1 MYWVSTQ
8 HTTVTA
14 DELTTF
20 EHTYGLTLPPPYV
33 AFLTRYGPGT
43 YCGLLVIEMPDPQL
57 LQSYADYEL
66 WTHDDNCP
74 ITAQQLGECVVIG
87 SSIDGDFL
95 AIHPLVEGL
104 LWLPRH
110 SEIITTK
117 TLDVQ
122 VPFTETLEHILRD
135 EFGKMEPFPRY
146 FEPVSPDKAATFLLF
161 NPPDTAEAY
170 NPAHPN
176 EQALDFAPAS
186 IQALAQRFKQHFAS
200 NLWIENEHICM
211 AFLQT
216 LGGYVRFN
224 YAYGREVAIIYE
236 PKAITRRDEILAFLQ
251 KEHCRVV
258 E

>member
-8 HTTVTA
+8 HTPMAT
-14 DELTTF
+14 DELTNI
-20 EHTYGLTLPPPYV
+20 EHTYGLTLPPSYV

-43 YCGLLVIEMPDPQL
+43 YCGLLMIERPDPQL
-57 LQSYADYEL
+57 LQAYADYEL

-74 ITAQQLGECVVIG
+74 IIAHQLGECVVIG

-95 AIHPLVEGL
+95 AIHPQVEGL
-104 LWLPRH
+104 MWLPRH

-122 VPFTETLEHILRD
+122 VPFTETLEHILQD
-135 EFGKMEPFPRY
+135 EFGRTEPFPRY

-161 NPPDTAEAY
+161 SPSDTAEAY
-170 NPAHPN
+170 NPDNPSD
-176 EQALDFAPAS
+176 QALNFAPAS
-186 IQALAQRFKQHFAS
+186 LQALAQRFKQHFSS

-236 PKAITRRDEILAFLQ
+236 PKAIALRVEILAFLQ

>member
-8 HTTVTA
+8 HTPVAT
-14 DELTTF
+14 DELTNI
-20 EHTYGLTLPPPYV
+20 EHTYGITLPPPYV

-43 YCGLLVIEMPDPQL
+43 YCGLLIIEMPDPQL
-57 LQSYADYEL
+57 LQSYTDYEL

-95 AIHPLVEGL
+95 AIHPQVEGL
-104 LWLPRH
+104 MWSPRH

-122 VPFTETLEHILRD
+122 VPFTETLGHILQD
-135 EFGKMEPFPRY
+135 EFGRMEPFPRY
-146 FEPVSPDKAATFLLF
+146 FEPVSQDKTATFLLF
-161 NPPDTAEAY
+161 SPLDTAEAY
-170 NPAHPN
+170 NPANPSD
-176 EQALDFAPAS
+176 QALNFAPAS
-186 IQALAQRFKQHFAS
+186 LQALAQRFKQHFNS

-236 PKAITRRDEILAFLQ
+236 SKAIALRDEILSFLQ

>member
-8 HTTVTA
+8 HTPVAT
-14 DELTTF
+14 DELTNI
-20 EHTYGLTLPPPYV
+20 EHTYGITLPPPYV

-43 YCGLLVIEMPDPQL
+43 YCGLLIIEMPDPQL
-57 LQSYADYEL
+57 LQSYTDYEL

-95 AIHPLVEGL
+95 AIHPQVEGL
-104 LWLPRH
+104 MWLPRH

-122 VPFTETLEHILRD
+122 VPFTETLGHILQD
-135 EFGKMEPFPRY
+135 EFGRMEPFPRY
-146 FEPVSPDKAATFLLF
+146 FEPVSPDKTATFLLF
-161 NPPDTAEAY
+161 SPLDTAEAY
-170 NPAHPN
+170 NPANPSD
-176 EQALDFAPAS
+176 QALNFAPAS
-186 IQALAQRFKQHFAS
+186 LQALAQRFKQHFNS

-236 PKAITRRDEILAFLQ
+236 SKAIALRDEILSFLQ

>member
-8 HTTVTA
+8 HTPVAT
-14 DELTTF
+14 DELTNI
-20 EHTYGLTLPPPYV
+20 EHTYGITLPPPYV

-43 YCGLLVIEMPDPQL
+43 YCGLLIIEMPDPQL
-57 LQSYADYEL
+57 LQSYTDYEL

-95 AIHPLVEGL
+95 AIHPQVEGL
-104 LWLPRH
+104 MWLPRH

-122 VPFTETLEHILRD
+122 VPFTETLEHILQD
-135 EFGKMEPFPRY
+135 EFGRTEPFPRY
-146 FEPVSPDKAATFLLF
+146 FEPVSPDKTATFLLF
-161 NPPDTAEAY
+161 SPLDTAEAY
-170 NPAHPN
+170 NPANPSD
-176 EQALDFAPAS
+176 QALNFAPAS
-186 IQALAQRFKQHFAS
+186 LQALAQRFKQHFNS

-236 PKAITRRDEILAFLQ
+236 SKAIALRDEILSFLQ

>member
-8 HTTVTA
+8 HTPMAT
-14 DELTTF
+14 DELTNI
-20 EHTYGLTLPPPYV
+20 EHTYGITLPPPYV

-43 YCGLLVIEMPDPQL
+43 YCGLLIIEMPDPQL
-57 LQSYADYEL
+57 LQSYTDYEL

-74 ITAQQLGECVVIG
+74 ITARQLGECVVIG

-95 AIHPLVEGL
+95 AIHPQVEGL
-104 LWLPRH
+104 MWLPRH

-122 VPFTETLEHILRD
+122 VPFTETLGHILQD
-135 EFGKMEPFPRY
+135 EFGRMEPFPRY
-146 FEPVSPDKAATFLLF
+146 FEPVSQDKTATFLLF
-161 NPPDTAEAY
+161 SPLDTAEAY
-170 NPAHPN
+170 NPANPSD
-176 EQALDFAPAS
+176 QALNFAPAS
-186 IQALAQRFKQHFAS
+186 LQALAQRFKQHFNS

-236 PKAITRRDEILAFLQ
+236 SKAIALRDEILSFLQ

>member
-8 HTTVTA
+8 HTPVAT
-14 DELTTF
+14 DELTNF
-20 EHTYGLTLPPPYV
+20 EHTYGITLPLPYV

-43 YCGLLVIEMPDPQL
+43 YCGLLMIERPDPQL
-57 LQSYADYEL
+57 LQSYTDYEL

-95 AIHPLVEGL
+95 AIHPQVEGL

-122 VPFTETLEHILRD
+122 VPFTETLEHILQD
-135 EFGKMEPFPRY
+135 EFGRTEPFPRY
-146 FEPVSPDKAATFLLF
+146 FEPVSPDKTATFLLF
-161 NPPDTAEAY
+161 SPLDTAEAY
-170 NPAHPN
+170 NPANPGD
-176 EQALDFAPAS
+176 QALNFAPAS
-186 IQALAQRFKQHFAS
+186 LQALAQRFKQHFNS

-236 PKAITRRDEILAFLQ
+236 PKAIVLRDEILAFLQ

>member
-8 HTTVTA
+8 HTPVAT
-14 DELTTF
+14 DELTNI
-20 EHTYGLTLPPPYV
+20 EHTYGITLPPPYV

-43 YCGLLVIEMPDPQL
+43 YCGLLIIEMPDPQL
-57 LQSYADYEL
+57 LQSYTDYEL

-95 AIHPLVEGL
+95 AIHPQVEGL
-104 LWLPRH
+104 MWLPRH

-122 VPFTETLEHILRD
+122 VPFTETLGHILQD
-135 EFGKMEPFPRY
+135 EFGRMEPFPRY
-146 FEPVSPDKAATFLLF
+146 FEPVSQDKTATFLLF
-161 NPPDTAEAY
+161 SPLDTAEAY
-170 NPAHPN
+170 NPANPSD
-176 EQALDFAPAS
+176 QALNFAPAS
-186 IQALAQRFKQHFAS
+186 LQALAQRFKQHFNS

-236 PKAITRRDEILAFLQ
+236 PKAIALRDEILAFLQ

>member
-8 HTTVTA
+8 HTPVAT
-14 DELTTF
+14 DELTNI
-20 EHTYGLTLPPPYV
+20 EHTYGITLPPPYV

-43 YCGLLVIEMPDPQL
+43 YCGLLIIEMPDPQL
-57 LQSYADYEL
+57 LQSYTDYEL

-95 AIHPLVEGL
+95 AIHPQVEGL
-104 LWLPRH
+104 MWLPRH

-122 VPFTETLEHILRD
+122 VPFTETLGHILQD
-135 EFGKMEPFPRY
+135 EFGRMEPFPRY
-146 FEPVSPDKAATFLLF
+146 FEPVSQDKTATFLLF
-161 NPPDTAEAY
+161 SPLDTAEAY
-170 NPAHPN
+170 NPANPSD
-176 EQALDFAPAS
+176 QALNFAPAS
-186 IQALAQRFKQHFAS
+186 LQALAQRFKQHFSS

-236 PKAITRRDEILAFLQ
+236 SKAIALRDEILSFLQ

>member
-8 HTTVTA
+8 HTPVAT
-14 DELTTF
+14 DELTNI
-20 EHTYGLTLPPPYV
+20 EHTYGITLPPPYV

-43 YCGLLVIEMPDPQL
+43 YCGLLIIEMPDPQL
-57 LQSYADYEL
+57 LQSYTDYEL

-95 AIHPLVEGL
+95 AIHPQVEGL
-104 LWLPRH
+104 MWLPRH

-122 VPFTETLEHILRD
+122 VPFTETLGHILQD
-135 EFGKMEPFPRY
+135 EFGRMEPFPRY
-146 FEPVSPDKAATFLLF
+146 FEPVSQDKTATFLLF
-161 NPPDTAEAY
+161 SPLDTAEAY
-170 NPAHPN
+170 NPANPSD
-176 EQALDFAPAS
+176 QALNFAPAS
-186 IQALAQRFKQHFAS
+186 LQALAQRFKQHFNS

-236 PKAITRRDEILAFLQ
+236 SKAIALRDEILSFLQ

>member
-8 HTTVTA
+8 HTPVAA
-14 DELTTF
+14 DELTNF
-20 EHTYGLTLPPPYV
+20 EHTYGITLPTPY
-33 AFLTRYGPGT
+33 ASFLTRYGPGT
-43 YCGLLVIEMPDPQL
+43 YCGLLVIEPPDSQL

-95 AIHPLVEGL
+95 AVHPQVEGL

-110 SEIITTK
+110 SEVITMK
-117 TLDVQ
+117 PLDVQ
-122 VPFTETLEHILRD
+122 TPFTDTLEHILRD
-135 EFGKMEPFPRY
+135 EFGKTEPFPRY
-146 FEPVSPDKAATFLLF
+146 FEPVSLDRTATFLLF
-161 NPPDTAEAY
+161 NPPDTAKAY
-170 NPAHPN
+170 DPANPNDPIPN
-176 EQALDFAPAS
+176 IAPAS
-186 IQALAQRFKQHFAS
+186 IQVLAQRFKQHFDT
-200 NLWIENEHICM
+200 NLWIENEHTCM
-211 AFLQT
+211 AFFQL

-236 PKAITRRDEILAFLQ
+236 PKAIALHDEILSFLQ

>member
-1 MYWVSTQ
+1 MGF
-8 HTTVTA
+8 HTAHT
-14 DELTTF
+14 DELTNI
-20 EHTYGLTLPPPYV
+20 EHTYGITLPPPYV

-43 YCGLLVIEMPDPQL
+43 YCGLLIIEMPDPQL
-57 LQSYADYEL
+57 LQSYTDYEL

-74 ITAQQLGECVVIG
+74 ITARQLGECVVIG

-95 AIHPLVEGL
+95 AIHPQVEGL
-104 LWLPRH
+104 MWLPRH

-122 VPFTETLEHILRD
+122 VPFTETLGHILQD
-135 EFGKMEPFPRY
+135 EFGRMEPFPRY
-146 FEPVSPDKAATFLLF
+146 FEPVSQDKTATFLLF
-161 NPPDTAEAY
+161 SPLDTAEAY
-170 NPAHPN
+170 NPANPSD
-176 EQALDFAPAS
+176 QALNFAPAS
-186 IQALAQRFKQHFAS
+186 LQALAQRFKQHFNS

-236 PKAITRRDEILAFLQ
+236 SKAIALRDEILSFLQ

>member
-8 HTTVTA
+8 HTTVA
-14 DELTTF
+14 AEELTTF

-43 YCGLLVIEMPDPQL
+43 FCGLLVIEPPDAQL

-66 WTHDDNCP
+66 WAHDDNCP
-74 ITAQQLGECVVIG
+74 ITVQQLGECVVIG

-95 AIHPLVEGL
+95 AVHPQVEGL

-110 SEIITTK
+110 SEVIAK
-117 TLDVQ
+117 KPLDVQ
-122 VPFTETLEHILRD
+122 VPFTDTLEHILQD
-135 EFGKMEPFPRY
+135 EFGRIEPFPRY
-146 FEPVSPDKAATFLLF
+146 FEPVSLDRAATFLLF
-161 NPPDTAEAY
+161 NPPETAEACGS
-170 NPAHPN
+170 AHPN
-176 EQALDFAPAS
+176 DQALQIAPAS
-186 IQALAQRFKQHFAS
+186 IQVLAQRFKQHFDS
-200 NLWIENEHICM
+200 HLWIENEHICM

-236 PKAITRRDEILAFLQ
+236 PTAIALRDEILAFLQ